1 MSRRVVQSS
10 LRLVPGRYDVWVVG
24 ATLCLLSLG
33 LIMVASASFDVAERS
48 AGKNAFHFLQRQAAF
63 VAAGLLIGWMLL
75 RVPLLQWCRAANVL
89 LVAAGVLLVL
99 VFVPAIGGEPV
110 NGATRWIDL
119 GIFKVQASEIA
130 KLALVVY
137 YAAYLSQ
144 HREQIAGP
152 LRDFAVALI
161 PLGVVAMLVLAEPD
175 LGATV
180 VMGLTVLGLFF
191 LAGVR
196 LMHFGLLLGVLA
208 AGFAAL
214 VLTADWRLARLVS
227 FLDPCSAEYS
237 QNHGYQLCQ
246 ALIAFSRGEWLG
258 VGLGSGVQKLFYL
271 PEAHTDFLL
280 AVLGEELGVLGS
292 VLVVALF
299 SILVYRALLIGRR
312 CAAEHDYFAGFV
324 AYGIGLWLGV
334 QAFINI
340 AVNMGLLPTKGLTLP
355 LMSYGG
361 SSIVVTCAAIALL
374 LRCDYEWRAKETR
387 AVGKRGLWA
396 AAS

>member
-1 MSRRVVQSS
+1 MNRRSSQSM
-10 LRLVPGRYDVWVVG
+10 LRSVPGRYDPWILG

-48 AGKNAFHFLQRQAAF
+48 ASKNAFHFLHRQVTF
-63 VAAGLLIGWMLL
+63 VAVGLIVGWMLL
-75 RVPLLQWCRAANVL
+75 RVPLVHWCKAANGL
-89 LVAAGVLLVL
+89 LVVAGVLLAL
-99 VFVPAIGGEPV
+99 VFVPAIGGEPI

-119 GIFKVQASEIA
+119 RIFKFQASEVA

-137 YAAYLSQ
+137 YAAYLSKS
-144 HREQIAGP
+144 RDQITGP
-152 LRDFAVALI
+152 LGDFILALI
-161 PLGVVAMLVLAEPD
+161 PLGVIALLVLAEPD

-180 VMGLTVLGLFF
+180 VMALTVLGLFF

-196 LMHFGLLLGVLA
+196 LTHFALLLGGLGVV
-208 AGFAAL
+208 FSAL
-214 VLTADWRLARLVS
+214 IFTADWRLARLVS
-227 FLDPCSAEYS
+227 FLDPCGAEYA

-246 ALIAFSRGEWLG
+246 ALIAFSRGEWIG

-299 SILVYRALLIGRR
+299 SVIVYRALQIGRR
-312 CAAEHDYFAGFV
+312 CVAEHDYFGGFV
-324 AYGIGLWLGV
+324 AYGVGLWLGV

>member
-1 MSRRVVQSS
+1 MNRRPQPSA
-10 LRLVPGRYDVWVVG
+10 LRLVPGRYDLWIIG

-48 AGKNAFHFLQRQAAF
+48 ASKNAFHFLQRQAAF
-63 VAAGLLIGWMLL
+63 VGAGLVVGWLLL
-75 RVPLLQWCRAANVL
+75 RVPLVQWFKAANGL
-89 LVAAGVLLVL
+89 LVIAGVLLAL

-119 GIFKVQASEIA
+119 RLFKIQASEVA

-137 YAAYLSQ
+137 YAAYLSKF
-144 HREQIAGP
+144 REQIAGP
-152 LRDFAVALI
+152 LGDFLVALI
-161 PLGVVAMLVLAEPD
+161 PLAVIAMLVLAEPD

-180 VMGLTVLGLFF
+180 VMALTVLGLFF

-196 LMHFGLLLGVLA
+196 LTHFGLLLGMLGI
-208 AGFAAL
+208 GFSAL
-214 VLTADWRLARLVS
+214 ILTADWRLARLVS

-292 VLVVALF
+292 VLVVVLF
-299 SILVYRALLIGRR
+299 SMLVYRALLIGRR
-312 CAAEHDYFAGFV
+312 CVVEHNYFAGFV
-324 AYGIGLWLGV
+324 AYGVGLWLGI

-361 SSIVVTCAAIALL
+361 SSIVVTCVAIALL

-387 AVGKRGLWA
+387 AVGKRGVWA

>member
-1 MSRRVVQSS
+1 MNRRPQQSA
-10 LRLVPGRYDVWVVG
+10 LRGVPSRYDPWILGV
-24 ATLCLLSLG
+24 TLCLLSLG

-48 AGKNAFHFLQRQAAF
+48 ASNNAFHFLQRQAAF
-63 VAAGLLIGWMLL
+63 VVAGLIIGWLLL
-75 RVPLLQWCRAANVL
+75 RIPLVHWCKAANSL
-89 LVAAGVLLVL
+89 LVVAGVLLAL

-119 GIFKVQASEIA
+119 RLFKFQASEIA

-137 YAAYLSQ
+137 YAAFLSKS
-144 HREQIAGP
+144 REQITGP
-152 LRDFAVALI
+152 LGDFVLALI
-161 PLGVVAMLVLAEPD
+161 PLGVIALLVLAEPD

-180 VMGLTVLGLFF
+180 VMALTVLGLFF

-196 LMHFGLLLGVLA
+196 LTHFALLLGILGA
-208 AGFAAL
+208 AFSAL
-214 VLTADWRLARLVS
+214 ILTADWRLARLVS
-227 FLDPCSAEYS
+227 FLDPCGAEYA

-246 ALIAFSRGEWLG
+246 ALIAFSRGEWIG

-299 SILVYRALLIGRR
+299 SVIVYRALLIGRR
-312 CAAEHDYFAGFV
+312 CVAEQEYFAGFV
-324 AYGIGLWLGV
+324 AYGVGLWLGL